1 MEKRGPTAGS
11 GTYGL
16 ACVQCSKAK
25 CRCIARPDG
34 GACERC
40 FRLKK
45 PCQPSNS
52 VRRRTAQTQN
62 GQAGE
67 IAKLEGRINTLTTL
81 LQSVME
87 KTGLAATEMPSVEG
101 QAEASQAPSEQT
113 AGATDTIGTATSG
126 SSDTASMT
134 LSDDEPGP
142 CPFPTPFHTPLATR
156 PHASHALSRPPP
168 PSSSNETSVPHSS
181 HAPPSPPS
189 EPPLYELSLDEA
201 SWYLDRFCTCMLPH
215 FPFISLTSGA
225 TAAQKLCQDRP
236 LLMQAIIAVATPS
249 NKQKAVRAD
258 RLKQIL
264 TRCAVLENQSNID
277 VLLSMLVYITWST
290 DPFQQPANNLS
301 RMTMLSVSVVNEL
314 QLATRAPPAP
324 DAQYIAIM
332 TPGFER
338 PSGTGT
344 FDGSGGGS
352 GGRSLLMSSVLE
364 RQRAYL
370 ACFVLSSIVSA
381 SFGRMVAMRWTTQ
394 MEEGL
399 QLIENSQQSPS
410 DADLAVQVRLQIFVQ
425 RAALV
430 REQQEADRALSSSF
444 AAVSTATAPV
454 STNMYMKLLQ
464 DQLKELRDSFS
475 PRLQRRDMLLI
486 YSHYAELCLNEV
498 TRLASS
504 EAPLVPST
512 TGPSSTAASVADA
525 SGGNIGGRLP
535 VLEHIACLWRSV
547 YAIKAWLDA
556 YHAILPS
563 TYVGVPF
570 FFWFQLVRCVVLLKH
585 LSTFKDPAWDC
596 QAVRNAV
603 DMGSMLSWMAAKA
616 DEASKEAGEQSDDD
630 LFRRVSS
637 IMRMSQAWMAAKQRA
652 ASVAAKETHTHLPH
666 EAAAHSVP
674 TNQYGNTSGGYDGSM
689 SATTSDMA
697 NENLVIPVDPSWT
710 NAFDMSEEMWL
721 EDMIGWPMA
730 TI

>member
-25 CRCIARPDG
+25 CRCIARPEG

-52 VRRRTAQTQN
+52 VRRRTAQQSQN

-67 IAKLEGRINTLTTL
+67 IAKLEGRINTLTTM

-87 KTGLAATEMPSVEG
+87 KTGLAAAGVASVE
-101 QAEASQAPSEQT
+101 AEAEAGHAPSEQT
-113 AGATDTIGTATSG
+113 EGATDNAGTATSG
-126 SSDTASMT
+126 SSDSVSMGLASA
-134 LSDDEPGP
+134 S
-142 CPFPTPFHTPLATR
+142 LA
-156 PHASHALSRPPP
+156 PPQPRPPQ
-168 PSSSNETSVPHSS
+168 
-181 HAPPSPPS
+181 ALPSPPS
-189 EPPLYELSLDEA
+189 EPPLYEMSLDEA
-201 SWYLDRFCTCMLPH
+201 AWHLDRFCTRMLPH
-215 FPFISLTSGA
+215 FPFISLCVGM
-225 TAAQKLCQDRP
+225 TAQQMCQDRP
-236 LLMQAIIAVATPS
+236 LLMQAIVAVATPS
-249 NKQKAVRAD
+249 NKEKAVRAD

-264 TRCAVLENQSNID
+264 TRCAVLENQSSID
-277 VLLSMLVYITWST
+277 VLLSMLVFITWST

-301 RMTMLSVSVVNEL
+301 RMMVLAISVANDL

-338 PSGTGT
+338 PSGTGIGNGRDT
-344 FDGSGGGS
+344 NGC
-352 GGRSLLMSSVLE
+352 RSLLMSSVLE
-364 RQRAYL
+364 RQRAHL

-381 SFGRMVAMRWTTQ
+381 SFGCMVAMRWTTQ

-399 QLIENSQQSPS
+399 QLIESSSQQSPA

-430 REQQEADRALSSSF
+430 REQQESDRALASSF
-444 AAVSTATAPV
+444 AAASATTTPV
-454 STNMYMKLLQ
+454 STNMYMNLLQ
-464 DQLKELRDSFS
+464 DQLQELRNSFS
-475 PRLQRRDMLLI
+475 SRLQRQDMLLI

-504 EAPLVPST
+504 EAPLMPPTPSM
-512 TGPSSTAASVADA
+512 PASAAGSD
-525 SGGNIGGRLP
+525 GTLP
-535 VLEHIACLWRSV
+535 ALEHIACLWRSV
-547 YAIKAWLDA
+547 YIIKAWLNA
-556 YHAILPS
+556 YHAIPPA

-603 DMGSMLSWMAAKA
+603 DMGGMLEWMATKA
-616 DEASKEAGEQSDDD
+616 EEASKDAGEQSEDD

-637 IMRMSQAWMAAKQRA
+637 IMRKSQAWMAAKQRA
-652 ASVAAKETHTHLPH
+652 ASAAAAAKGTDTYPLQGS
-666 EAAAHSVP
+666 AAHSAP
-674 TNQYGNTSGGYDGSM
+674 MSQYYGDSLSGGASEV
-689 SATTSDMA
+689 ASD
-697 NENLVIPVDPSWT
+697 NLVVPVDPSWT
-710 NAFDMSEEMWL
+710 GVFNMSEDMWL
-721 EDMIGWPMA
+721 EDMIGWPMS

>member
-16 ACVQCSKAK
+16 ACMQCSKAK
-25 CRCIARPDG
+25 CRCIARLDG

-52 VRRRTAQTQN
+52 VRRRNAQNQN
-62 GQAGE
+62 GQNSE
-67 IAKLEGRINTLTTL
+67 IAKLENRINTLTTM

-87 KTGLAATEMPSVEG
+87 KTGLAAGDVPS
-101 QAEASQAPSEQT
+101 AEAQASSSQSAPSSHAPSGQR
-113 AGATDTIGTATSG
+113 AGATNAAGTATSG

-134 LSDDEPGP
+134 QEDDETRP
-142 CPFPTPFHTPLATR
+142 CPFPTPFDTPLATR
-156 PHASHALSRPPP
+156 PHAPP
-168 PSSSNETSVPHSS
+168 PSSNDNETASS
-181 HAPPSPPS
+181 RLPPSPPS
-189 EPPLYELSLDEA
+189 EPPLYELSLTEA
-201 SWYLDRFCTCMLPH
+201 EWYLDRFCTRMLPH
-215 FPFISLTSGA
+215 FPFISLADGT
-225 TAAQKLCQDRP
+225 TARQLCRDRP
-236 LLMQAIIAVATPS
+236 LLLQAIIAVATPS
-249 NKQKAVRAD
+249 TKQKAVRAD

-264 TRCAVLENQSNID
+264 TRCAVLENQSNVD

-290 DPFQQPANNLS
+290 DPFLQPANNLS
-301 RMTMLSVSVVNEL
+301 RMTMLAISVVYEL
-314 QLATRAPPAP
+314 QLSARTPPAP
-324 DAQYIAIM
+324 DAQIIAIM

-338 PSGTGT
+338 PRGTGPGENEK
-344 FDGSGGGS
+344 D
-352 GGRSLLMSSVLE
+352 RSLLLSSLLE

-399 QLIENSQQSPS
+399 QLLETSQQSPS
-410 DADLAVQVRLQIFVQ
+410 DANFAVQVRLQIFIQ

-430 REQQEADRALSSSF
+430 REQQEADRALTTVAGSPM
-444 AAVSTATAPV
+444 ASTQATPM
-454 STNMYMKLLQ
+454 STNLYMKLLQ
-464 DQLKELRDSFS
+464 GQLKELRDSFS
-475 PRLQRRDMLLI
+475 HHLQRRDMLLI
-486 YSHYAELCLNEV
+486 YSYYAELCLNEV

-512 TGPSSTAASVADA
+512 GPSSVGN
-525 SGGNIGGRLP
+525 SGPLP
-535 VLEHIACLWRSV
+535 ALEHIECLWRSV

-556 YHAILPS
+556 YQAIPPAA
-563 TYVGVPF
+563 YVGVPF

-603 DMGSMLSWMAAKA
+603 DMGSMLEWMVAKA
-616 DEASKEAGEQSDDD
+616 EQASKEAGEDSDDD
-630 LFRRVSS
+630 LFRRVGN
-637 IMRMSQAWMAAKQRA
+637 IMRMSQAWMIARQKAATVAVNEMHTHPQESIH
-652 ASVAAKETHTHLPH
+652 SVAMG
-666 EAAAHSVP
+666 
-674 TNQYGNTSGGYDGSM
+674 QYGGTNSQESHDENVEATASGLPD
-689 SATTSDMA
+689 DDII
-697 NENLVIPVDPSWT
+697 NPVDPSWASALDLNEDT
-710 NAFDMSEEMWL
+710 WI
-721 EDMIGWPMA
+721 EDMFGWPMA